1 MKVIIF
7 FLNAAIQLVSAAL
20 AFFMLLIGLNG
31 YHEQD
36 ATPSLIMYI
45 VLALAS
51 AAGLGLASV
60 YTTKRFSA
68 TRLGNYGA
76 AALSVLGF
84 AVVGWVILIIGW
96 FAALLL
102 AELVRKWI

>member
-7 FLNAAIQLVSAAL
+7 SLTAAIQFLSAAL

-36 ATPSLIMYI
+36 ATPSLILYF
-45 VLALAS
+45 VLALTS
-51 AAGLGLASV
+51 IVGLGLASV

-68 TRLGNYGA
+68 SRLGNFGA
-76 AALSVLGF
+76 AAISILGF
-84 AVVGWVILIIGW
+84 VVVGWIILIIGW